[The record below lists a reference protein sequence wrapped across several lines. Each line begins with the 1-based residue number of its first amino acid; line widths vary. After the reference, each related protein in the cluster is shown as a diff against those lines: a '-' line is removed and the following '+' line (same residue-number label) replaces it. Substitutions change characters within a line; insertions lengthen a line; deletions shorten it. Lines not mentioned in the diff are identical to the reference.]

1 MSQTTTAVPVH
12 RVLLNLAA
20 FVIIVTG
27 MYQARPLLVPFLLSV
42 FIAIIAAPALFFL
55 KRHRVPAILAMILVI
70 AGITAIGMLLGVLIG
85 NSVDDFIAQLPT
97 YQARL
102 KSDTGALMQWLSAH
116 GFPAPE
122 HAIGG
127 LLDPGRAMNMAAQG
141 LSSLGG
147 LLTDTLLILI
157 TVVFILLEASSLPAK
172 LQRVFANPGN
182 SIEYLN
188 RTTENIKRYMA
199 IKTWTSLLT
208 GAAVAVWLKVVGV
221 DYPILWGTVAFLLNY
236 VPNIGSFIAAVPAI
250 LLAVVQLGPGAALWA
265 MAGYVVIN
273 NLVGNFIE
281 PRFMGR
287 GLGLSP
293 LVVFLSLVFWGWI
306 LGTVGMFLSV
316 PLTMT
321 LKIALDSREETRWLA
336 ILLGPEIPE
345 SDGQPPPAGNRAP
358 GPTQPEASDG
368 DRSPGTPK

>member
-1 MSQTTTAVPVH
+1 MSETTTTAPVH
-12 RVLLNLAA
+12 RLLLNLAA
-20 FVIIVTG
+20 FVIIVAG
-27 MYQARPLLVPFLLSV
+27 MYLARPLLVPFLLSV
-42 FIAIIAAPALFFL
+42 FIAIVAAPVLFFL
-55 KRHRVPAILAMILVI
+55 KRHRVPAVLALILVI

-85 NSVDDFIAQLPT
+85 SSVEDFVAQLPT

-102 KSDTGALMQWLSAH
+102 KSETGALMAWLSAH
-116 GFPAPE
+116 GLPAPE

-127 LLDPGRAMNMAAQG
+127 LLDPGRAMAMAAQG

-147 LLTDTLLILI
+147 LLTNTFLILI

-172 LQRVFANPGN
+172 LQRVFANPGT
-182 SIEYLN
+182 SIEYLK

-208 GAAVAVWLKVVGV
+208 GAAVAVWLKLVGV
-221 DYPILWGTVAFLLNY
+221 DYPILWGTVAFLLNF

-250 LLAVVQLGPGAALWA
+250 LLALVQLGPGGALWA
-265 MAGYVVIN
+265 LAGYVVVN

-293 LVVFLSLVFWGWI
+293 LIVFLSLVFWGWI

-345 SDGQPPPAGNRAP
+345 PDAPSRSAEERAP
-358 GPTQPEASDG
+358 APPDPQRDDG
-368 DRSPGTPK
+368 GTGSGERR